1 LKEFLADSNNSL
13 VIISFLVAHI
23 MGGGATQVVRTAMG
37 VCVCMHAM
45 GKKPNN
51 LHIFKHMQNQCF
63 FCIHIHADFS
73 LWYYVAQEW
82 ASYLNEKKK
91 QSSVSHLFNSI

>member
-1 LKEFLADSNNSL
+1 VKEFLADSNNSL

-23 MGGGATQVVRTAMG
+23 MGGGATQVVRTAIG
-37 VCVCMHAM
+37 VCVCVCVLWEKTQTIYTFSSRCKINASSA
-45 GKKPNN
+45 
-51 LHIFKHMQNQCF
+51 
-63 FCIHIHADFS
+63 HIHADFS

>member
-37 VCVCMHAM
+37 VCVCARMLWEKNQTIYTFSSTCKINASSA
-45 GKKPNN
+45 
-51 LHIFKHMQNQCF
+51 HIYMQT
-63 FCIHIHADFS
+63 
-73 LWYYVAQEW
+73 
-82 ASYLNEKKK
+82 
-91 QSSVSHLFNSI
+91 SVSGIM

>member
-37 VCVCMHAM
+37 VCVHAHAM
-45 GKKPNN
+45 GENQTIYTFSSTCKINASSA
-51 LHIFKHMQNQCF
+51 HVYMQT
-63 FCIHIHADFS
+63 
-73 LWYYVAQEW
+73 L
-82 ASYLNEKKK
+82 
-91 QSSVSHLFNSI
+91 VSGIM